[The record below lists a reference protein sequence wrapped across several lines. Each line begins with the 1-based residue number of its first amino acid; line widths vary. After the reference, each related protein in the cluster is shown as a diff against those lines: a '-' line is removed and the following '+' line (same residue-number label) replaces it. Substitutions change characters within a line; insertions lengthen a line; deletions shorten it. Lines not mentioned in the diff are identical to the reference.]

1 MKTLHVELTCTSDLH
16 IGGQSQG
23 SFLDYL
29 KLRKGE
35 PYIPATHVKG
45 IMRCEAER
53 ILRTTQGIPC
63 AITGMANGE
72 DHGIRLC
79 PELER
84 EGKYR
89 CCICSLFG
97 SPNLKGGGDY
107 REGKIRVMNF
117 TLKTPGR
124 ANSGLR
130 THVSIDR
137 DKGRAFTGA
146 LYTMNTVSH
155 GTVFSGDIIVREP
168 LEEKDEKPL
177 LLASIHAMADYG
189 LGSERSRGL
198 GRMKCAVTWRDISPV
213 EIGGRSP

>member
-1 MKTLHVELTCTSDLH
+1 MKTLHVRLTCTSDLH
-16 IGGQSQG
+16 LGGQSQG
-23 SFLDYL
+23 SILDYL

-53 ILRTTQGIPC
+53 ILRSTQGIPC
-63 AITGMANGE
+63 AITGMAGGN

-79 PELER
+79 PELEK

-89 CCICSLFG
+89 CCICRLFG
-97 SPNLKGGGDY
+97 SPNLKGGEIC

-117 TLKTPGR
+117 TLETTGR
-124 ANSGLR
+124 VNSGLR
-130 THVSIDR
+130 AHVSIDR
-137 DKGRAFTGA
+137 DKGRYLSGA

-168 LEEKDEKPL
+168 LDEKEEKPL
-177 LLASIHAMADYG
+177 LLACIHAMADYG

-198 GRMKCAVTWRDISPV
+198 GRITCTVTWTDNLPADF
-213 EIGGRSP
+213 GGRSS